1 VSRRAT
7 SFCVQDEVE
16 VASHSESTYTTQPP
30 AHSPTQLLMLLV
42 MMMMMMLVWTALQ
55 VRAAQ
60 RSSAAEHIASSRYV
74 MGLVVPQTFHPKIRK
89 I

>member
-1 VSRRAT
+1 
-7 SFCVQDEVE
+7 
-16 VASHSESTYTTQPP
+16 
-30 AHSPTQLLMLLV
+30 MLLV